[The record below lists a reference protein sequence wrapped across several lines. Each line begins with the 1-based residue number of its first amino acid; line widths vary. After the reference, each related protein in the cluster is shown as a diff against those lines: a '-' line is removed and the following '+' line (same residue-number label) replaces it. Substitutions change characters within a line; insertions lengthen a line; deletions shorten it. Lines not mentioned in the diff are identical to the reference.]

1 MKTTAILLL
10 FTLFIAQPQKHQ
22 NKFVNPVILT
32 SSIDESDLKGMQ
44 IRKDDFENSVTVTAK
59 NVGYS
64 TKLVPYLKIDN
75 NKLHLFLT
83 TRHYSSSWV
92 FMQTATLMINSETIT
107 YNVEKNTSIV
117 SGGTVSETSNILIDE
132 EIYQHLKK
140 ISSKKDKV
148 KLRLS
153 GEFKQDYTLQPA
165 EVNQILKVLDKYEL
179 LINKYTD

>member
-1 MKTTAILLL
+1 
-10 FTLFIAQPQKHQ
+10 
-22 NKFVNPVILT
+22 
-32 SSIDESDLKGMQ
+32 
-44 IRKDDFENSVTVTAK
+44 
-59 NVGYS
+59 
-64 TKLVPYLKIDN
+64 
-75 NKLHLFLT
+75 
-83 TRHYSSSWV
+83 
-92 FMQTATLMINSETIT
+92 MQTATLMINSETIT